1 MKRFNSILIANRGE
15 IACRVIRTAKELG
28 YRTIAVYSDAD
39 AGAPHVQ
46 LADEAVRIGAGPVG
60 ESYLLAERILEAA
73 VTSGAEA
80 IHPGYGFLS
89 ENAAFA
95 QAVEAAG
102 LVFIGPSAEAIE
114 VMGNKAESKRR
125 MIAAG
130 VPCVPGYEGHD
141 QSDECLLVEGAKI
154 SLPLMVKA
162 AAGGGG
168 RGMRLVHDQ
177 ADLANAIK
185 LARAEAESA
194 FGSGELILEKAII
207 KPRHVEIQVFAD
219 TFGNTVHL
227 GERDCSV
234 QRRHQKVIEEA
245 PCPIMTPELR
255 EQMGQSAIEAAKS
268 VNYRGAGTVEFL
280 LDSGKNAAFYFLEMN
295 TRLQVEHPVTELI
308 TGLDLVA
315 LQIAVAQG
323 EQLGFEQ
330 ADIQLEGHAIEVRL
344 YTEDPSQDFLPASG
358 PVELWQPASAVG
370 LRIDSG
376 ICSGQGISPFYDPMV
391 AKVIGY
397 GPNREVARQRLIAGL
412 KETVLFGT
420 PNNARFLIQCLE
432 KQQFIDGLATTDF
445 IAEEFSEA
453 DLANPLPEF
462 ADAAVAAVLELR
474 LEHNQLFQRALGV
487 SHNLRDWTSASC
499 LVSRKQY
506 QFDELIYDLAISP
519 EGKDSYRI
527 TGMVAAMDTGESPSV
542 VVTLSQLQDTS
553 AQLLVDGKAITAIY
567 MSPKKGQL
575 YCSIQGRSAFFKDLI
590 ILDGLADEAVGGGR
604 VISPMHG
611 LLLDVLVAPGDLVV
625 KGQVLA
631 VLEAMKMHYEITA
644 EIDGTVIEVS
654 AVTGNQVA
662 TDDLLIEISE
672 PEELGDDT
680 GTTNSTINKNKDEA
694 A

>member
-432 KQQFIDGLATTDF
+432 KQQFIDGLATTAF

>member
-1 MKRFNSILIANRGE
+1 MNRFNSILIANRGE
-15 IACRVIRTAKELG
+15 IACRVIRTAKALG

-39 AGAPHVQ
+39 EGAPHVQ
-46 LADEAVRIGAGPVG
+46 LADDAVRIGPGPVG
-60 ESYLLAERILEAA
+60 ESYLVPERILEAA
-73 VTSGAEA
+73 AASGAES

-89 ENAAFA
+89 ENGAFA
-95 QAVEAAG
+95 EAVEAAG
-102 LVFIGPSAEAIE
+102 LVFIGPTREAID

-141 QSDECLLVEGAKI
+141 QSDQTLLTEGAKI
-154 SLPLMVKA
+154 ALPLMVKA

-194 FGSGELILEKAII
+194 FGSGELILEKAIVQ
-207 KPRHVEIQVFAD
+207 PRHVEIQVFAD

-234 QRRHQKVIEEA
+234 QRRHQKVVEEA

-255 EQMGQSAIEAAKS
+255 EKMGQSAIDAAKS
-268 VNYRGAGTVEFL
+268 VDYRGAGTVEFL
-280 LDSGKNAAFYFLEMN
+280 LDNSGEFYFLEMN

-323 EQLGFEQ
+323 EALGLEQ
-330 ADIQLEGHAIEVRL
+330 SDILLQGHAIEVRL
-344 YTEDPSQDFLPASG
+344 YSEDPSQDFLPASG
-358 PVELWQPASAVG
+358 PVELWQAASGVG
-370 LRIDSG
+370 VRIDSG
-376 ICSGQGISPFYDPMV
+376 ICSGQAISPFYDPMV

-397 GPNREVARQRLIAGL
+397 GPTREVARLRLIAAL
-412 KETVLFGT
+412 KETVLFGS
-420 PNNARFLIQCLE
+420 PNNTKFLIQCLE
-432 KQQFIDGLATTDF
+432 KQRFIEGLATTAF

-453 DLANPLPEF
+453 DLANPVPEF
-462 ADAAVAAVLELR
+462 ADAAVAAVLALR

-487 SHNLRDWTSASC
+487 SDNLKDWTSASP

-519 EGKDSYRI
+519 KGNDSYLVANI
-527 TGMVAAMDTGESPSV
+527 KTGIETGMDTGESRSLV
-542 VVTLSQLQDTS
+542 ATLVELQDTS
-553 AQLLVDGKAITAIY
+553 AQLLVDGKGITATY
-567 MSPKKGQL
+567 MSPKNGQL
-575 YCSIQGRSAFFKDLI
+575 YCSIEGRSAFFKDLI
-590 ILDGLADEAVGGGR
+590 ILDGLADETVGGGR
-604 VISPMHG
+604 VIAPMHG

-644 EIDGTVIEVS
+644 EINGTVIEVS
-654 AVTGNQVA
+654 AVAGNQVA
-662 TDDLLIEISE
+662 TDDLLIEIAELESE
-672 PEELGDDT
+672 
-680 GTTNSTINKNKDEA
+680 NNNKYEA